1 MGEGTFAGTRGN
13 DKVAPKAV
21 TRSRQ
26 RERLNST
33 QVGPS
38 QPIER
43 SRKRTPEAS
52 QPVKVEHPGRANR
65 RCPPDGYDVSWMRVS
80 QSNERWRTWEGST
93 ARLQR

>member
-1 MGEGTFAGTRGN
+1 MGEGSFAGTRGN